1 MNCHIKNLIVLINNF
16 HKKFVLPS
24 SNMDNVFIFKKLQNQ
39 LVQCIHIAKQ
49 MYFNKISKKLCDPLT
64 RTKCYWL
71 QLKTILNRKKVPCI
85 PPIFHRT
92 SMSQTLKK
100 RVKFSILFFFANQCS
115 LIPNNS
121 ILPSELMLLTKHIL
135 IFCDLSETGIL
146 QIINQDLN
154 KADGHDMISICM
166 LKLCGEAIRRPLNI
180 SFKTCLNKESVK
192 NYCPV
197 SLLYICGK
205 IFECLIY
212 NVMYDLL
219 SNNNLLSP
227 NQ

>member
-85 PPIFHRT
+85 PPIFHKNKYVT
-92 SMSQTLKK
+92 DFKEKSEIFNSFPT
-100 RVKFSILFFFANQCS
+100 NQCS
-115 LIPNNS
+115 LISNKS
-121 ILPSELMLLTKHIL
+121 ILPCELKLLTKHTL
-135 IFCDLSETGIL
+135 NSCDFSETDIL
-146 QIINQDLN
+146 QIINSLDSN
-154 KADGHDMISICM
+154 KTHGHNMISIRM
-166 LKLCGEAIRRPLNI
+166 LKLSGKAICRPLNI
-180 SFKTCLNKESVK
+180 IFKKCLSKGTFPSEWKKGNVVSIHKKDDKRNVK
-192 NYCPV
+192 NCRPV
-197 SLLYICGK
+197 SVLPICGK
-205 IFECLIY
+205 IF
-212 NVMYDLL
+212 
-219 SNNNLLSP
+219 
-227 NQ
+227 